1 MALTLY
7 FHILLIKKQKRFF
20 QECKVKKK
28 YCEIHIKNHI
38 NDNWSE
44 WFGGLTVKN
53 LENGE
58 VLISGILPDDA
69 ALHGLLAK
77 IRDLNLKLI
86 SVKVVDEK

>member
-1 MALTLY
+1 M
-7 FHILLIKKQKRFF
+7 
-20 QECKVKKK
+20 KKK